1 MRNPKPKTLKFLE
14 RNKDS
19 IYSKVAKYAE
29 LHPLCRYSEIA
40 KAVCSGD
47 HKSTKKYLQHL
58 ADLGHKP
65 SIGILGILSKR
76 HPAFIEEQQ
85 KIADGLKKYPDLNG
99 VDLSKKINVTAR
111 KIYKHL
117 EKNHKGPVKKK
128 LRSFMTPANVRR
140 RRVLKYFK
148 KNPTAT
154 PTVIAKALG
163 ESQSSVMKD
172 IKKLGDEY
180 RAQAVDEM
188 GLIYQFI
195 NDGICNIIKRCENKL
210 DEITTATHGGH
221 IMEVELRAFSDLA
234 QLHHLKGHGN
244 NNIIIENVHITKE
257 QRDACTMSVLDAQN
271 ISNELNWKKMKIPV
285 PASKQIV
292 DVSLEKDGGDNGGS

>member
-99 VDLSKKINVTAR
+99 ADLSKKINVTSR
-111 KIYKHL
+111 KI
-117 EKNHKGPVKKK
+117 
-128 LRSFMTPANVRR
+128 
-140 RRVLKYFK
+140 
-148 KNPTAT
+148 
-154 PTVIAKALG
+154 
-163 ESQSSVMKD
+163 
-172 IKKLGDEY
+172 
-180 RAQAVDEM
+180 
-188 GLIYQFI
+188 
-195 NDGICNIIKRCENKL
+195 
-210 DEITTATHGGH
+210 
-221 IMEVELRAFSDLA
+221 
-234 QLHHLKGHGN
+234 
-244 NNIIIENVHITKE
+244 
-257 QRDACTMSVLDAQN
+257 
-271 ISNELNWKKMKIPV
+271 
-285 PASKQIV
+285 
-292 DVSLEKDGGDNGGS
+292 